1 MHIAKLDV
9 CSILVLTIT
18 RSSGVI
24 RDQLVSLALP
34 TENKLLEAYH
44 NGVKSFLKSHVFIII
59 FSSYFLAARYYWLK
73 VCRFII
79 YRKFQEINIFEIK
92 DQLVS
97 PCWEQTTGSLSQRGP
112 IFSET
117 PIICNFIRHF
127 LICQIIIDWKFW
139 KTYLKLSN

>member
-44 NGVKSFLKSHVFIII
+44 NGVKSFLKSH
-59 FSSYFLAARYYWLK
+59 YFL
-73 VCRFII
+73 
-79 YRKFQEINIFEIK
+79 
-92 DQLVS
+92 
-97 PCWEQTTGSLSQRGP
+97 
-112 IFSET
+112 
-117 PIICNFIRHF
+117 
-127 LICQIIIDWKFW
+127 
-139 KTYLKLSN
+139 